1 MKIALLGYGKMGKE
15 VEKIALSRGHEI
27 ILKLDS
33 EDDWVLQKE
42 LLSEADVAIEF
53 SVPESALSNIFKCF
67 DVNLPVVV
75 GTTGW
80 LGSLEHVKQVCEE
93 HHQSLFYASNFSI
106 GVNLFFELNRK
117 LAQLMNNYE
126 DYEVTIEET
135 HHAQKLDKPSG
146 TAITLADTIITLLDR
161 KDKWVSGKPTHEYE
175 LGVTSNRIDDVP
187 GTHVVSYTSEID
199 DIKIEHV
206 AKSRRGF
213 ALGAMMAAE
222 WLPSRRGIFSMAD
235 LLKL

>member
-1 MKIALLGYGKMGKE
+1 MKIALLGYGRMGKE
-15 VEKIALSRGHEI
+15 IEKIALSRGHEI

-33 EDDWVLQKE
+33 EDDWTRQKE
-42 LLSEADVAIEF
+42 LLAEADVAIEF
-53 SVPESALSNIFKCF
+53 SIPESAMSNIFKCF

-80 LGSLEHVKQVCEE
+80 LGSLEHVKQVCDE
-93 HHQSLFYASNFSI
+93 HHQSLFYASNFSV

-126 DYEVTIEET
+126 NYEVAINEI

-146 TAITLADTIITLLDR
+146 TAITLADTIISLVDR
-161 KDKWVSGKPTHEYE
+161 KDKWVSGEQANDYE
-175 LGVTSNRIDDVP
+175 LGVSSERIDDVP
-187 GTHVVSYTSEID
+187 GTHIVSYTSEID
-199 DIKIEHV
+199 DIKIEHIS
-206 AKSRRGF
+206 KSRRGF
-213 ALGAMMAAE
+213 ALGAMLAAE
-222 WLPSRRGIFSMAD
+222 WLPGKRGIFTMAD

>member
-1 MKIALLGYGKMGKE
+1 MKIALLGYGRMGKE

-33 EDDWVLQKE
+33 EDDWSKQKE
-42 LLSEADVAIEF
+42 LLAEADVAVEF
-53 SVPESALSNIFKCF
+53 SVPESAMSNIFKCF

-93 HHQSLFYASNFSI
+93 HHQSLFYASNFSV

-126 DYEVTIEET
+126 NYGVAIEET
-135 HHAQKLDKPSG
+135 HHAQKQDKPSG
-146 TAITLADTIITLLDR
+146 TAITLANNIITLVDR
-161 KDKWVSGKPTHEYE
+161 KDKWVSGEQQNDYE
-175 LGVTSNRIDDVP
+175 LGVVSNRIDDVP
-187 GTHVVSYTSEID
+187 GTHIVSYTSEID

-206 AKSRRGF
+206 SKSRRGF

-222 WLPSRRGIFSMAD
+222 WLPGKRGIFTMAD
-235 LLKL
+235 LLKF